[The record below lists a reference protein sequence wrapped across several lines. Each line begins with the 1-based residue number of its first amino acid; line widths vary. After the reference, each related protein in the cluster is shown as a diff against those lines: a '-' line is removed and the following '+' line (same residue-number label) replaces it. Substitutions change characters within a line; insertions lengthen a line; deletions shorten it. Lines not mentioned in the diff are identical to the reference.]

1 MPNQA
6 RATTVFVQAY
16 ACSCNL
22 LCLAL
27 AEGRFTVITG
37 ADVGKRV
44 EIINGVLRVDGV
56 ERVVQWGTTRHAN
69 FSVLSYWPTKISSM
83 RLIALF
89 YFFFAVFGF
98 SVGQAYRLLR
108 YNHKCGSE
116 EAW

>member
-1 MPNQA
+1 MTPSVLV
-6 RATTVFVQAY
+6 RAY

-22 LCLAL
+22 LRLAL

-44 EIINGVLRVDGV
+44 EISNGVLRVDGV
-56 ERVVQWGTTRHAN
+56 ERVVQWGTTRHTD
-69 FSVLSYWPTKISSM
+69 FSLLSYSPTKSVPRGVLLCS
-83 RLIALF
+83 
-89 YFFFAVFGF
+89 FFFAVFGF

-108 YNHKCGSE
+108 YNRKCGSE